1 MSFQFVQ
8 GVHLRRTGEAVSEID
23 ALAER
28 LGGRAGL
35 DGLLADLPHRMRRWP
50 VPALK
55 ARTGL
60 RWRSRDTWD
69 RRWWPQ
75 GITTSADASDTEDIG
90 GRKVLAVSW
99 YAKEKD
105 GVGKGSRISFIDLER
120 RRYRHVLLVVPTYG
134 ADGSLRLE
142 RLNVHAG
149 GIVWAGPYL
158 HVAATKKGLFTARLD
173 DILRVPDHLR
183 DADRDRIGCQ
193 EEVVSTYGY
202 RYVLPVRFAYRSAS
216 DDGFEQVRYS
226 FLSLDR
232 SGGHPE
238 LVAGE
243 YGRGGATTRL
253 LSYPLDPETM
263 HLVPGEDGLAR
274 PVLLEQGGVGNMQGA
289 AVVRGTWYV
298 TRSRGPWGLGS
309 LYVGRPGQWRRHR
322 WALPMG
328 PEDISFWPSTDTL
341 WSVSEWP
348 GRRWVFSVPR
358 SRVSGG
364 GFETLAGARSSTA
377 G

>member
-1 MSFQFVQ
+1 MAFQFVQ
-8 GVHLRRTGEAVSEID
+8 GVHLRRTGEAISEID

-28 LGGRAGL
+28 LGGRVGV
-35 DGLLADLPHRMRRWP
+35 DGLLADLPYRMRRWP
-50 VPALK
+50 APGLK
-55 ARTGL
+55 VRTGL
-60 RWRSRDTWD
+60 RWQSRDVWD

-75 GITTSADASDTEDIG
+75 GVTTSADASDTEAIG

-99 YAKEKD
+99 YAKEQE

-120 RRYRHVLLVVPTYG
+120 RRYRHVLLVVPSY
-134 ADGSLRLE
+134 ADDGTLRLE

-149 GIVWAGPYL
+149 GIVWCGPYL
-158 HVAATKKGLFTARLD
+158 HVAATRQGLFTARLD
-173 DILRVPDHLR
+173 DIVRVPDALR
-183 DADRDRIGCQ
+183 DPDRDRIGFHDGL
-193 EEVVSTYGY
+193 VSTYGY
-202 RYVLPVRFAYRSAS
+202 RYLLPVRFGYRSAA
-216 DDGFEQVRYS
+216 DDGVEQIRYS
-226 FLSLDR
+226 FLSLNR
-232 SGGHPE
+232 SGDHPE

-253 LSYPLDPETM
+253 LSYPLDPGTM

-309 LYVGRPGQWRRHR
+309 LYVGRPGSWRRYR

-328 PEDISFWPSTDTL
+328 PEDISFWPSTNTL
-341 WSVSEWP
+341 WSVAEWP
-348 GRRWVFSVPR
+348 GRRWVFGIKR
-358 SRVSGG
+358 SRLPG
-364 GFETLAGARSSTA
+364 R
-377 G
+377 